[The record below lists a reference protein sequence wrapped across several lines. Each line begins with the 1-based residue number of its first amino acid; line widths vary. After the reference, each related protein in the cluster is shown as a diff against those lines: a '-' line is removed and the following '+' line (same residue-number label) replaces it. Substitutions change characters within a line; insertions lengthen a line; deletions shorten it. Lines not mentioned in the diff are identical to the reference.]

1 VVKGMRTAAPKVAGV
16 RARHTPSPF
25 PCLRTAQASSE
36 RAAQVVM
43 NARKERVS
51 DEPGKETR
59 AKSVPSSKRR
69 TRRTIFMLHV
79 VRRSTGDGGTRDGCR
94 QSTSLTLTTSLSHFP
109 NSHDFPKSRELGK
122 LSFRVQ
128 SEVES

>member
-1 VVKGMRTAAPKVAGV
+1 MVKGMRTAAPKVAGV

-43 NARKERVS
+43 NAREERVS
-51 DEPGKETR
+51 GEPGKETR

-79 VRRSTGDGGTRDGCR
+79 VRRSTGDGGTTDCL
-94 QSTSLTLTTSLSHFP
+94 QAVHFP
-109 NSHDFPKSRELGK
+109 NSHDFPISLP
-122 LSFRVQ
+122 
-128 SEVES
+128 